1 MTRRVC
7 WHCIGEPV
15 VRAEIRQEQPARTC
29 SFCGFRRRAIS
40 LEDLAT
46 RVKHSFEMV
55 VGQAPAGYV
64 VRDGNPDWAPDG
76 EYPSCLLTEMLQG
89 FDEAIGSELVA
100 ILAERSRH
108 YVNDGGF
115 DWYDDTSDSYTI
127 LDAEDDWFGRSWKG
141 FCDEIKHHRRF
152 FLDQSAQVLNE
163 IFGPVLRG
171 EWPPGGA
178 VRTIGPGTEHSHIF
192 RGRAANDRN
201 TQISIYQERLRQ
213 LGAPAPGI
221 AGAGRMNAAGIS
233 VFYGSFDRDTC
244 VAELRTPVGGHAI
257 VGRFEI
263 LRPLTVLDLTLLDRE
278 PEPLSYF
285 DPHYSQ
291 QMAYTAFMQGF
302 HAEIRRAIIPG
313 RETLDYLPTQVIAE
327 YLWSQT
333 EPAIDG
339 IIFGSAQI
347 TESANNVV
355 LFPDSASVEGAE
367 EEVAR
372 TIRHFHFREAR
383 ADEDADEAD
392 RQDRDVV
399 AFRPLRAED
408 QEAAVERPF
417 DEDSWFGALFDPLDP
432 IEQPGPALRLGD
444 DDVWRIRVDS
454 IRYDTH
460 SIPAG
465 FRNMQDEDID

>member
-7 WHCIGEPV
+7 WHCIGEPR
-15 VRAEIRQEQPARTC
+15 VRAEIRDGQPPRPC

-46 RVKHSFEMV
+46 RVKQPFEMV

-76 EYPSCLLTEMLQG
+76 EYPSFLLTEMLQG
-89 FDEAIGSELVA
+89 DDEAIGRELVA
-100 ILAERSRH
+100 ILAERSRRH
-108 YVNDGGF
+108 VNDGGF
-115 DWYDDTSDSYTI
+115 DWYDDTSDGYII
-127 LDAEDDWFGRSWKG
+127 LDAEDDWFGRSWQG

-152 FLDQSAQVLNE
+152 FLDQSAQVLDE
-163 IFGPVLRG
+163 IFGPVLRQ

-178 VRTIGPGTEHSHIF
+178 MRTIGPGTEHRHVF
-192 RGRAANDRN
+192 RGRTAHDRSA
-201 TQISIYQERLRQ
+201 QISIYRERLRQ
-213 LGAPAPGI
+213 LGAPAPGV
-221 AGAGRMNAAGIS
+221 AGSGRMNAAGIS

-263 LRPLTVLDLTLLDRE
+263 LRPLTVLDLTLLEQE

-285 DPHYSQ
+285 DPQYSER
-291 QMAYTAFMQGF
+291 MAYSAFMRGF
-302 HAEIRRAIIPG
+302 HAEVRRAIVPG

-327 YLWSQT
+327 YLWSRT
-333 EPAIDG
+333 DPAVDG

-347 TESANNVV
+347 TETANNVV
-355 LFPDSASVEGAE
+355 LFPDSATVEGAE

-372 TIRHFHFREAR
+372 TIRHFHFQPGR
-383 ADEDADEAD
+383 ADDEAD
-392 RQDRDVV
+392 RQDRDLV
-399 AFRPLRAED
+399 AFRPLTPDEREV
-408 QEAAVERPF
+408 AAQRPF
-417 DEDSWFGALFDPLDP
+417 DEDSWFGAMFDVPDP
-432 IEQPGPALRLGD
+432 IEEPGPALRLGD
-444 DDVWRIRVDS
+444 DDVWRIRVDG

-460 SIPAG
+460 PIQAG
-465 FRNMQDEDID
+465 FRDVEDEDIG